1 MEAPDPVLDHATPNR
16 TLSPGG
22 PRDVIQGQI
31 EADLRAKL
39 QAKLAAA
46 AWRLLSETKVRY

>member
-16 TLSPGG
+16 ALSPGG

-46 AWRLLSETKVRY
+46 AWRLLSETK